1 MRPMPATA
9 GGGGLLPPA
18 GPRRHQAQRGTAARN
33 AHFCVPGQVQREG
46 AAAEE
51 ADEGK
56 GKGGGQAPERA
67 GAPVREGW
75 LSACEGCPSRCRTLG
90 CWVVWGARGGFA
102 GPFKLSGWHVAFCR
116 SGLTHARLRC

>member
-1 MRPMPATA
+1 MPATA

-56 GKGGGQAPERA
+56 GKGGGA
-67 GAPVREGW
+67 GAREG
-75 LSACEGCPSRCRTLG
+75 GCTCQGRVAERLRGVPFSMSHARVLG
-90 CWVVWGARGGFA
+90 CLGRTRRV
-102 GPFKLSGWHVAFCR
+102 CR
-116 SGLTHARLRC
+116 AL